1 MAFQFSQLLQQLKLQ
16 YPCSFSSQ
24 SIKSL
29 LTSGELKNLSDL
41 TILKQSTIHQEIPCP
56 NCEDGH
62 FVPVQYDKNDKPF
75 IVCNREGFG
84 KTYIKPDELKIW
96 QFDVPRFLGLM
107 ARELKIIGE
116 IKNVVANDLWQVGT
130 LQKNGKHFL
139 VFYSRTND
147 LNSYST
153 FFDDFKSPVRAFVV
167 FTNTET
173 PPLKNERVKA
183 VIPLADIIEIKNKLL
198 VWNTKLFQKYLL
210 NALRQPKVKTIFTKI
225 LIKDARLDEQ
235 NYLLE
240 INNGEKVISF
250 KSKKKIKEL
259 DFEEDLTQEEKEQLG
274 RETLKTKQW
283 KILYHLW
290 DFRWELKDGRVLKKG
305 DYTSLDNL
313 VRGSGSKNTEAAY
326 KHIQR
331 LNNRF
336 KDEGVAIEIKGENEK
351 YRLIINK
358 A

>member
-1 MAFQFSQLLQQLKLQ
+1 MVLLKKLLNNLTFHSPAILSEEEGKQ
-16 YPCSFSSQ
+16 HPKELEVL
-24 SIKSL
+24 IL
-29 LTSGELKNLSDL
+29 LG
-41 TILKQSTIHQEIPCP
+41 ILKQDTFPQERWCPSCESESVPIQTISKKRAYTLCTTNAETGRDYFDPQTLR
-56 NCEDGH
+56 
-62 FVPVQYDKNDKPF
+62 Q
-75 IVCNREGFG
+75 
-84 KTYIKPDELKIW
+84 W
-96 QFDVPRFLGLM
+96 QFSPSKFLELAAKEMKIKGDV
-107 ARELKIIGE
+107 
-116 IKNVVANDLWQVGT
+116 KNVVANDLWLIGT
-130 LQKNGKHFL
+130 FQKDSRHFL
-139 VFYSRTND
+139 IFYSRTND
-147 LNSYST
+147 INSHAV
-153 FFDDFKSPVRAFVV
+153 FFDTFKSPVRAFVI

-173 PPLKNERVKA
+173 PPLKNERIKA
-183 VIPLADIIEIKNKLL
+183 IIPLADIIEIKNKLL

-313 VRGSGSKNTEAAY
+313 VRGSGSESTEAAY

>member
-1 MAFQFSQLLQQLKLQ
+1 MVLLKKLLNNLTFHSPAILSEEEGKQ
-16 YPCSFSSQ
+16 HPKELEVL
-24 SIKSL
+24 IL
-29 LTSGELKNLSDL
+29 LG
-41 TILKQSTIHQEIPCP
+41 ILKQDTFPQERWCP
-56 NCEDGH
+56 SCENE
-62 FVPVQYDKNDKPF
+62 FVPIQIVSKNRAFSLCTMNEEAGRDYFDPQ
-75 IVCNREGFG
+75 N
-84 KTYIKPDELKIW
+84 LKVW
-96 QFDVPRFLGLM
+96 QFDILRFLGLI
-107 ARELKIIGE
+107 AKELKINGE
-116 IKNVVANDLWQVGT
+116 IKNVVANDLWQVGSI
-130 LQKNGKHFL
+130 KKDNRHFL
-139 VFYSRTND
+139 VFYSRIDD
-147 LNSYST
+147 LHTYT
-153 FFDDFKSPVRAFVV
+153 DFFDAFKSPIKNFVV

-173 PPLKNERVKA
+173 PLFQNA
-183 VIPLADIIEIKNKLL
+183 IPIAEIVEVKNKLL

-313 VRGSGSKNTEAAY
+313 VRGSGSESTEAAY

-336 KDEGVAIEIKGENEK
+336 KNEGVAIEIKGENEK